1 MSSSWDIHCHLNWTG
16 IPACPPFGCQP
27 HRLHAMRFSLCCLT
41 VLALACSPGSDQKLS
56 GTQIAAI
63 RGELEQAMRDAYDLT
78 KPNVPE
84 RMLSLYPKSGRVVS
98 STGGRVVTSRDSLES
113 GIRYF
118 WNSVGVNMR
127 QPRWVWDTFYVDVLS
142 PTTAVVTATYSIPH
156 RNPQN
161 QPHVLGGAMTAVFEK
176 RDGRWSIIQE
186 HLSDAPARDS
196 SASMETHDDH

>member
-1 MSSSWDIHCHLNWTG
+1 
-16 IPACPPFGCQP
+16 
-27 HRLHAMRFSLCCLT
+27 MRFSLCCLT
-41 VLALACSPGSDQKLS
+41 VLAFACSPGTDQRLSD
-56 GTQIAAI
+56 TQIAAI
-63 RGELEQAMRDAYDLT
+63 REELEQAMRDAYDLT

-142 PTTAVVTATYSIPH
+142 PTPAVVTATYSSPH

-161 QPHVLGGAMTAVFEK
+161 LPHVLGGAMTAVFEK

-196 SASMETHDDH
+196 SASMGTQDHQ

>member
-1 MSSSWDIHCHLNWTG
+1 MRSS
-16 IPACPPFGCQP
+16 F
-27 HRLHAMRFSLCCLT
+27 CCLT
-41 VLALACSPGSDQKLS
+41 VLALACSPGTDRKLS
-56 GTQIAAI
+56 DTQIAAI
-63 RGELEQAMRDAYDLT
+63 RGELEQAMRDAYDLS

-127 QPRWVWDTFYVDVLS
+127 KPRWVWDTFYVDVLS

-161 QPHVLGGAMTAVFEK
+161 QPHILGGAMTAVFAK
-176 RDGRWSIIQE
+176 RDGRWAIIQE

-196 SASMETHDDH
+196 SASMDTHDHQ

>member
-1 MSSSWDIHCHLNWTG
+1 
-16 IPACPPFGCQP
+16 
-27 HRLHAMRFSLCCLT
+27 MRFSLCCLT

-56 GTQIAAI
+56 GAQISAI

>member
-1 MSSSWDIHCHLNWTG
+1 VRHALSPQLDWNAGLSY
-16 IPACPPFGCQP
+16 FGFRP
-27 HRLHAMRFSLCCLT
+27 HRIHAMRFSLCSFT
-41 VLALACSPGSDQKLS
+41 VLALACSPGTDQRLSD
-56 GTQIAAI
+56 TQIAAI

-161 QPHVLGGAMTAVFEK
+161 QPHVLGGAMTAVFER

-196 SASMETHDDH
+196 SASMGAHDDH